1 MISSK
6 NINNKYSS
14 SLIFPVKNLPKS
26 YSRKTLLIFLIIIVA
41 LVLLFVTDIITGT
54 VKIPINLIWD
64 SIVSDHTLK
73 PEWRT
78 ILFDFRIPRVLVAI
92 LAGMALAVSGL
103 EMQTYFRNPLAGPYV
118 LGISSGA
125 SLGVA
130 ILVMGVSFVNLP
142 SGFSINQWAV
152 VLSAW
157 IGAGLVMLLILAV
170 SARINDNTTILI
182 LGILFGS
189 ITMALVSILQYL
201 STETEVKAFII
212 WTLGSLGNVTG
223 PQLKVMIPAV
233 IAGLILS
240 LLSIKSLNA
249 MLLGEQYAK
258 SMGINIL
265 LSRSLIFLST
275 SILAGTITA
284 FCGPIGFIGIAVP
297 HMTRLLFSTSDHRIV
312 VPGTLIMGAVLMLIS
327 DIISQLA
334 GSGQILPINSVTAI
348 LGIPVVILIILRKQR
363 VISVG

>member
-1 MISSK
+1 
-6 NINNKYSS
+6 
-14 SLIFPVKNLPKS
+14 LIFPAQNLPQS
-26 YSRKTLLIFLIIIVA
+26 YSRKTLLIFLIIIIA
-41 LVLLFVTDIITGT
+41 LVLFFAADIIIGT
-54 VKIPINLIWD
+54 VKIPLNVIWD
-64 SIVSDHTLK
+64 SIVSDHQLK

-78 ILFDFRIPRVLVAI
+78 IIIDFRLPRAIVAI

-130 ILVMGVSFVNLP
+130 ILVMGISFVNLP
-142 SGFSINQWAV
+142 SGFSINQWAI
-152 VLSAW
+152 VLAAW
-157 IGAGLVMLLILAV
+157 IGAGLVMMLILTV

-201 STETEVKAFII
+201 GTETEVKAFII

-223 PQLKVMIPAV
+223 MQLKVMIPAV
-233 IAGLILS
+233 ITGLFLS

-249 MLLGEQYAK
+249 LLLGEQYAR
-258 SMGINIL
+258 SMGVNIL

-297 HMTRLLFSTSDHRIV
+297 HIARLLFSTSDHRVV
-312 VPGTLIMGAVLMLIS
+312 VPGTLIIGAVTMLIS
-327 DIISQLA
+327 DIISQMP

-348 LGIPVVILIILRKQR
+348 LGIPIVIWIILRKQR
-363 VISVG
+363 IISVG

>member
-1 MISSK
+1 MTRSK
-6 NINNKYSS
+6 NINNKYSP
-14 SLIFPVKNLPKS
+14 SLIFPVQNLPHL
-26 YSRKTLLIFLIIIVA
+26 YSRKTLLIFLIIIIA
-41 LVLLFVTDIITGT
+41 LVILFAADIITGT
-54 VKIPINLIWD
+54 VKIPLNVIWD
-64 SIVSDHTLK
+64 SVVSDHPLK

-78 ILFDFRIPRVLVAI
+78 IIIDFRLPRAVVAI

-130 ILVMGVSFVNLP
+130 IMVMGISFINLP
-142 SGFSINQWAV
+142 SGFSINQWAI
-152 VLSAW
+152 VLAAW
-157 IGAGLVMLLILAV
+157 IGAGLVMILILTV
-170 SARINDNTTILI
+170 STRINDNTTILI

-223 PQLKVMIPAV
+223 LQLKVMMPAV
-233 IAGLILS
+233 IAGLLLS

-249 MLLGEQYAK
+249 LLLGEQYAR
-258 SMGINIL
+258 SMGVNIL
-265 LSRSLIFLST
+265 LARSLVFIST

-297 HMTRLLFSTSDHRIV
+297 HITRLLFSTSDHRIV
-312 VPGTLIMGAVLMLIS
+312 VPGALLTGAVLMLIS
-327 DIISQLA
+327 DIVSQLP

-348 LGIPVVILIILRKQR
+348 IGIPVVVWIILKKQR
-363 VISVG
+363 IISVS